1 MNKYC
6 MKNFLI
12 LGLLIVFCF
21 SAKAQSAAGNGG
33 AITGKVIDAATK
45 VPVDY
50 ATISI
55 YKQGAASPFD
65 GTTTDPKGNFK
76 ITNVSP
82 GDYKVTID
90 FLGYTRQTVAHVVVG
105 PIAKT
110 ASMGTINLA
119 PVQNKLRQVNV
130 TASAP

>member
-1 MNKYC
+1 

-12 LGLLIVFCF
+12 LGLLIVFSF
-21 SAKAQSAAGNGG
+21 SLKAQNAAGNGG
-33 AITGKVIDAATK
+33 AITGKVLDAATK

-50 ATISI
+50 ATISL
-55 YKQGAASPFD
+55 YKQGATSPFD

-90 FLGYTRQTVAHVVVG
+90 FIGYTRQIVDHVIV
-105 PIAKT
+105 
-110 ASMGTINLA
+110 S
-119 PVQNKLRQVNV
+119 V
-130 TASAP
+130 TA